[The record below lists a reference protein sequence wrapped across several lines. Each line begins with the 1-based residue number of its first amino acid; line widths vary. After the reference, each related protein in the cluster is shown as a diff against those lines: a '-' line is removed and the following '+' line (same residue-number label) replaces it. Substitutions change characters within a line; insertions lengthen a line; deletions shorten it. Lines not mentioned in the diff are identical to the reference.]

1 MKVSQKGIELIK
13 KFEGFS
19 PTPYRCP
26 AGKMTI
32 GYGHVIQAEREK
44 FNNPIT
50 QDDADRILLQ
60 DIKIAEATIN
70 KGVGVPL
77 TQGQFDA
84 LVSLVF
90 NWGGINFLKSQG
102 LKELNYEDYEQAAVE
117 FFGIEKGIVK
127 IKDPKTGERI
137 ISQGLVNRRQA
148 ELELWNAQA

>member
-1 MKVSQKGIELIK
+1 MNISQKGIELIK

-19 PTPYRCP
+19 NTPYRCP

-50 QDDADRILLQ
+50 QDDADRMLYK
-60 DIKIAEATIN
+60 DVKIAEATIN
-70 KGVGVPL
+70 KSVGVPL
-77 TQGQFDA
+77 TQGQYDA

-90 NWGGINFLKSQG
+90 NWGGMNFLKSQG
-102 LKELNYEDYEQAAVE
+102 LKQLNSGAYQWAAAE
-117 FFGIEKGIVK
+117 FFSIEKGIVK